1 MTQHYETQIYAIH
14 LNAHVVEILALLDKD
29 TAPRGGFRNFSKE
42 GGGGVRGAPQKN
54 DATDGWRQQI
64 LKANNEEEGSWLG
77 TADNAK
83 KEVQLFF

>member
-1 MTQHYETQIYAIH
+1 MQSTSMRMSLRSLRCLIKTLPLGEGSGI
-14 LNAHVVEILALLDKD
+14 
-29 TAPRGGFRNFSKE
+29 FRRR

-64 LKANNEEEGSWLG
+64 LKANNEEEGPWLG

-83 KEVQLFF
+83 KAVQLFF

>member
-42 GGGGVRGAPQKN
+42 GGVRGAPQKN

-64 LKANNEEEGSWLG
+64 LKANNEEGGSWLG
-77 TADNAK
+77 TTDNGK
-83 KEVQLFF
+83 KAVQLFF

>member
-1 MTQHYETQIYAIH
+1 MTQHYETRIYAIH

-42 GGGGVRGAPQKN
+42 GN

-83 KEVQLFF
+83 KAVQLFF

>member
-1 MTQHYETQIYAIH
+1 MTQHYETRIYAIH

-29 TAPRGGFRNFSKE
+29 TPPRGGFRNFSKE
-42 GGGGVRGAPQKN
+42 GGMRGAPQKN

-83 KEVQLFF
+83 KAVQLFF

>member
-1 MTQHYETQIYAIH
+1 MQSTSMRMSLRSLRCSIKTLPLGE
-14 LNAHVVEILALLDKD
+14 
-29 TAPRGGFRNFSKE
+29 GSGFFTKE

-83 KEVQLFF
+83 KAVQLFF